1 MLEMVKKVIKKMVT
15 VVTAFTMT
23 FTASALTFSN
33 ASAASD
39 YSSEELASIAN
50 EIAIMV
56 NEEREALGLRPLY
69 VVPYLNEC
77 AQIRSEEA
85 SVTFSHTRPSGE
97 YCSTIIDYNVVSYG
111 YFAEN
116 LAAGSDTPEGAF
128 DQWRN
133 SSKHWAAIVNEN
145 ITHMGIGVT
154 YVPGS
159 EYGWYW
165 TQIFTNNLF
174 GEVEYEGQYLPTN
187 YEVVPADN
195 GDINGDAAV
204 NTFDYISL
212 TEYLRKKNG
221 GIPVYLNDAQ
231 LEAADCFK
239 YGIITEADAKVM
251 MRYILGDYKSL
262 PFLF

>member
-1 MLEMVKKVIKKMVT
+1 MLEMVKKMVKKVVTMVT
-15 VVTAFTMT
+15 AIAVSV
-23 FTASALTFSN
+23 TASAFAFSDV
-33 ASAASD
+33 SAAYE
-39 YSSEELASIAN
+39 YSEEELASLAN

-77 AQIRSEEA
+77 AEIRVEESA
-85 SVTFSHTRPSGE
+85 ELFSHTRPNGE
-97 YCSTIIDYNVVSYG
+97 YCSSIIDYNVVSYG

-116 LAAGSDTPEGAF
+116 LACGSDTPEGAF
-128 DQWRN
+128 EQWRN
-133 SSKHWAAIVNEN
+133 SSKHWAAITNEN

-154 YVPGS
+154 YVEGS

-165 TQIFTNNLF
+165 SQIFTNDLF
-174 GEVEYEGQYLPTN
+174 GEVEYEGQYLPSN

-204 NTFDYISL
+204 DTFDYITL
-212 TEYLRKKNG
+212 TEYLRKKNEG
-221 GIPVYLNDAQ
+221 TPVYLNDAQ

-239 YGIITEADAKVM
+239 DGIVTEADAKVM
-251 MRYILGDYKSL
+251 MRYILGEYKSL
-262 PFLF
+262 PFVF